1 MATLVFFTAIW
12 QFCQNCFK
20 DLNYI
25 TEIILCLFCIDSVHL
40 GQNGLPEPIMT
51 NFFVYISYYLNAFS
65 HAVNKFI
72 PQIFKSS
79 QSQLE
84 ALSILKIGDTITGWG
99 GGRSI
104 TSIFSAPQY

>member
-25 TEIILCLFCIDSVHL
+25 TEIILVCSVHL

-51 NFFVYISYYLNAFS
+51 NFFVCISYYLNAFS

-79 QSQLE
+79 PSQPE
-84 ALSILKIGDTITGWG
+84 ALSILKIGDTIIGWG
-99 GGRSI
+99 GGG
-104 TSIFSAPQY
+104 A